1 MKDNQND
8 QTVQNNQKGQQNQ
21 TNPTSNQS
29 GKIHEFE
36 NENLK
41 KQSDLEIEQPN
52 KEEKEKNTDIVSEN
66 FTNPQKNKIS
76 ENKDITNEDIQLD
89 VTNKNDYK
97 SKINY

>member
-36 NENLK
+36 NENIQK
-41 KQSDLEIEQPN
+41 K
-52 KEEKEKNTDIVSEN
+52 
-66 FTNPQKNKIS
+66 KIP
-76 ENKDITNEDIQLD
+76 ITN
-89 VTNKNDYK
+89 Y
-97 SKINY
+97 

>member
-52 KEEKEKNTDIVSEN
+52 KEEKEIHLLI
-66 FTNPQKNKIS
+66 QKCKKIKY
-76 ENKDITNEDIQLD
+76 NRTK
-89 VTNKNDYK
+89 K
-97 SKINY
+97 